1 MDIAQTAW
9 TIAVWLVP
17 LVIAIVFHEVAHGV
31 VANWLGDPTAAE
43 QRRLTFNPMRHA
55 DPIGTVALPLVLA
68 VSGAP
73 VFGWAKPVPVDARR
87 LRNPRWHMVLVAL
100 AGPGINLLLALT
112 AALLI
117 AVVSAVTGGEAGIVS
132 RFIVSNLINFVLI
145 NLFLAVFNL
154 LPVPPFDGGHVVE
167 GLLPRPLAYRY
178 AQLGRFGIPV
188 LLLLLLVLPMLSPQ
202 LNVVERVVSPVVFG
216 LAEGLLRL
224 VGLGG

>member
-1 MDIAQTAW
+1 MDITQS
-9 TIAVWLVP
+9 VWMILAGVVT

-43 QRRLTFNPMRHA
+43 ERRLTFNPIRHI
-55 DPIGTVALPLVLA
+55 DPIGTIGLPLLLA

-112 AALLI
+112 AVLLI
-117 AVVSAVTGGEAGIVS
+117 AVLAAGSGVDGGAAV
-132 RFIVSNLINFVLI
+132 RFSVRVLLNFVVI

-154 LPVPPFDGGHVVE
+154 LPVPPFDGGHVVQ
-167 GLLPRPLAYRY
+167 GLLPRPLARRY
-178 AQLGRFGIPV
+178 AQIGRFGIVVMLV
-188 LLLLLLVLPMLSPQ
+188 LLVVLPMLSPEA
-202 LNVVERVVSPVVFG
+202 NVVGRLVTPIVYG
-216 LAEGLLRL
+216 IADAMLRL
-224 VGLGG
+224 VGLGH